1 MALNITK
8 KPLNIIVFI
17 YDINDL
23 RLRESRRDTINAVTA
38 FGGGCCCLGTQS
50 CKTIIQKYFD
60 DRLSSGFS
68 EQLIDAVNEI
78 GPLVSQVIP
87 SHSRAVAGFAGYR
100 CRLYQWALFEIV

>member
-78 GPLVSQVIP
+78 GLLVSHVIQN
-87 SHSRAVAGFAGYR
+87 SGFNESTVQNA
-100 CRLYQWALFEIV
+100 FFIM